1 MKFRNYTLAIGAALA
16 LLSGAA
22 SAAEGTGFYVG
33 VDAGQSSFDMK
44 KGEIDSG
51 VAFAIEDVLGLAIV
65 DASSKL
71 DDSDTTYSLFVGYRF
86 LPYLAVEASYLDLGK
101 ATYKASG
108 TVTDGES
115 LIDANVNLDWDS
127 KGPTLSVLG
136 ILPFA
141 DVWDVYARLGV
152 FFADTKANIKLSA
165 LGDSGAVD
173 TSKNTTEFLWGVGGG
188 YTFLDNWTVRLE
200 YQMIP
205 NLGDKNETGEFDADR
220 ITLGVLYRF

>member
-33 VDAGQSSFDMK
+33 VDAGESSFDVK

-51 VAFAIEDVLGLAIV
+51 IFDLFDLFGGDLT
-65 DASSKL
+65 SSKL
-71 DDSDTTYSLFVGYRF
+71 DSSDTTYSLFVGYRF
-86 LPYLAVEASYLDLGK
+86 LPYLAVEASYLDLGTAAYK
-101 ATYKASG
+101 ATG
-108 TVTDGES
+108 TFVDVETLVDVD
-115 LIDANVNLDWDS
+115 LNLDWES
-127 KGPTLSVLG
+127 KGPALSVIG

-141 DVWDVYARLGV
+141 DVWNVYARVGAY
-152 FFADTKANIKLSA
+152 FADTKVNIKGSTA
-165 LGDSGAVD
+165 FDSSSDHV
-173 TSKNTTEFLWGVGGG
+173 SKNTTEFLWGVGGG
-188 YTFLDNWTVRLE
+188 YTFLDNWTVQLE

-205 NLGDKNETGEFDADR
+205 DLGDKNATGEFDADR